1 MGRQLP
7 TSRKTP
13 PLRQPCGHLDLRHP
27 ASKLRQQTPA
37 VSAPDPRLRHLCGA
51 QAKGKVLQRK
61 VHLWSRPGGKPLG
74 QDQGRGRQAEK
85 HRSTSHPAESSGP
98 GYMGSYTLGAEREP
112 PAGVMRA
119 PRGAPQRGR
128 DLEKVGHSGAAS
140 WVKTGQPGACA
151 GGLRGVRRF
160 QVCVTQTGC
169 GREGSGPSQR
179 PATAQP
185 RRTCSPAFPQSRPS
199 NTRGH

>member
-74 QDQGRGRQAEK
+74 QDQGRGRQAET

-128 DLEKVGHSGAAS
+128 DLEKVGQWG
-140 WVKTGQPGACA
+140 GQLGEDRTARGLCRRPA
-151 GGLRGVRRF
+151 GGP
-160 QVCVTQTGC
+160 QVPGLCDSDRLWQ
-169 GREGSGPSQR
+169 GRKWPLPAARHRSAKEDLLSGL
-179 PATAQP
+179 
-185 RRTCSPAFPQSRPS
+185 SPVQA
-199 NTRGH
+199 